1 LSVRAQGVR
10 RLGSA
15 VLYLAWVAAG
25 RFDGYWELRTGPW
38 DGAAGGLLVEEAGG
52 RITGITGAPVD
63 LDRPSVL
70 ATNGLIHDEMLKVI
84 AEVRAR

>member
-1 LSVRAQGVR
+1 VR

-38 DGAAGGLLVEEAGG
+38 DVAAGSILVEEAGG
-52 RITGITGAPVD
+52 RITGVDGAPVD
-63 LDRPSVL
+63 IDHPSVL
-70 ATNGLIHDEMLKVI
+70 ASNGLIHDEMLKVL